1 MVAAVAV
8 RRDVEG
14 LVVVQELEHVGGGW
28 GVDDGG
34 GDELVHGFVV
44 GGLGGV
50 VHEAGATAVDGAG
63 EEGHAQGFL
72 VRDALEGAN
81 EVGALEVLWGGG
93 QCEMGGFWRGDKEPL
108 IHASIDRAVRRACR
122 FRQRG

>member
-1 MVAAVAV
+1 MAV
-8 RRDVEG
+8 RRDIEG
-14 LVVVQELEHVGGGW
+14 LVVVQELEDVGRGR

-50 VHEAGATAVDGAG
+50 VHEAGAAAVDGAG

-72 VRDALEGAN
+72 VRDALEGAD
-81 EVGALEVLWGGG
+81 EVGALEVLWGAVSVRWVYGG
-93 QCEMGGFWRGDKEPL
+93 GEGGRGWGPL
-108 IHASIDRAVRRACR
+108 IHASIDRAIRRACR